1 MSQTI
6 RIKRGK
12 DIHLIG
18 EAETSISEYN
28 APDVVALKPTD
39 VVGLNP
45 KLLLKEGAPVKAGT
59 PLFHEKTNDRIVFP
73 SPVSG
78 VVSEIVRGAKRKI
91 LEIRVKNDGAGTAED
106 FGMSDPA
113 SMNREQVI
121 DKMLTGGVWPLMR
134 QRPFSTIANPTDVP
148 KGIFISCFD
157 SAPLAPDMD
166 LMIQGQEEAFKAGV
180 EVLRKI
186 SNDKVH
192 LNIGAQ
198 GGSFFSGVSGVTVN
212 RFEGPHPAS
221 NVGVQVHHLDPINRG
236 EKIWYTYPQEVII
249 IGRLF
254 LSGAYDGKRKV
265 ALTGSMAKDRGYHTV
280 MTGTP
285 LASIINGRL
294 EEGAKRIISGTVLT
308 GTKVEEDGFLGYFDN
323 QITVIPEGDQHKFL
337 LTDGWLSPGFKRF
350 SMSRAYPSWLMG
362 KKKYDLDTN
371 LNGEIRSFVVTGQL
385 EKVFPFD
392 IYPMQLIK
400 AIMVNDI
407 DNMEKM
413 GVYEVDA
420 EDFALCEVACTSK
433 IDIQNVVREGM
444 ERLRAELS

>member
-1 MSQTI
+1 MSKTI

-12 DIHLIG
+12 DIHLVG
-18 EAETSISEYN
+18 EAESSISEYN
-28 APDVVALKPTD
+28 TPNVVAIKPTD

-45 KLLLKEGAPVKAGT
+45 KLLLKEGAQVKAGT

-73 SPVSG
+73 SPISG

-106 FGMSDPA
+106 LGMADPT

-121 DKMLTGGVWPLMR
+121 DKMLSGGVWPLIR

-148 KGIFISCFD
+148 KGIYISCFD

-166 LMIQGQEEAFKAGV
+166 LIIQGQEEAFKAGV

-192 LNIGAQ
+192 LNIGAA
-198 GGSFFSGVSGVTVN
+198 GGSFFSGMSGVTVN
-212 RFEGPHPAS
+212 RFQGPHPAS
-221 NVGVQVHHLDPINRG
+221 NIGVQVHHLDPINRG
-236 EKIWYTYPQEVII
+236 EKIWYTYPQEVVI

-254 LSGAYDGKRKV
+254 LSGRYDAKRKI
-265 ALTGSMAKDRGYHTV
+265 ALTGSMAKARGYHEV
-280 MTGTP
+280 MTGAH
-285 LASIINGRL
+285 LAPILEGRL
-294 EEGAKRIISGTVLT
+294 EEGDRRVISGNVLT
-308 GTKVEEDGFLGYFDN
+308 GTKVSEDGFLGYYDN
-323 QITVIPEGDQHKFL
+323 QVTVIPEGNQHKFL
-337 LTDGWLSPGFKRF
+337 LTDGWLSPGLKRF

-362 KKKYDLDTN
+362 KKQYDLDTN
-371 LNGEIRSFVVTGQL
+371 LNGEVRSFVVTGQL

-444 ERLRAELS
+444 ERLRAELA